1 VTDGTAANTSLLK
14 DINPGALGSNPSS
27 IISLG
32 SGKAVFQANDGTNGI
47 ELWVTDGTAANT
59 SLLKDINPGVLGS
72 APTGFA
78 AISNGLAVFQADNG
92 TSGSEAWVTDGTSAG
107 TVLLKDANP
116 GLAASTPTGFTV
128 DTVCFTA
135 GTGIATPRGIVAVE
149 ALQPGDNVLTHAGA
163 TRPVRWIGQRH
174 LDLKRHP
181 APERVQ
187 PVRILA
193 SAFAD
198 GVPCR
203 DLRLSPDH
211 AVLLDGL
218 LIPARLLINGA
229 SITREHDCRAVSYF
243 HIELEAHDVLLA
255 EGLPAESYLD
265 TGNRSFFGEGGEPLL
280 LHPDL
285 IGKDGQ
291 ARREAE
297 SCAPFAADKARV
309 EPIWQRL
316 AMRSVMLGYVLPE
329 SPQTT
334 DDPDLRVMVGEH
346 CVHAISTSNG
356 HCVFLL
362 PRGHCGI
369 RLISRTAVP
378 SEAQPWID
386 DRRRLGVMVSRLTV
400 RACNGGIPE
409 SVPLDHPDLCE
420 GWWDAEW
427 HNATTLRRFTD
438 GYALLSLRVDG
449 PVLLEV
455 ELGVTTL
462 AYPMDSIAV
471 RAGGPRQHNIRV

>member
-1 VTDGTAANTSLLK
+1 
-14 DINPGALGSNPSS
+14 
-27 IISLG
+27 
-32 SGKAVFQANDGTNGI
+32 
-47 ELWVTDGTAANT
+47 
-59 SLLKDINPGVLGS
+59 
-72 APTGFA
+72 
-78 AISNGLAVFQADNG
+78 
-92 TSGSEAWVTDGTSAG
+92 
-107 TVLLKDANP
+107 LLKDANP

-356 HCVFLL
+356 HYVFLL
-362 PRGHCGI
+362 PSSDCGI

-400 RACNGGIPE
+400 RACNGNVLE
-409 SVPLDHPDLCE
+409 SVPLDHPDLGE

-438 GYALLSLRVDG
+438 GCALLPIRVDG

-462 AYPMDSIAV
+462 AYPTDSIAV
-471 RAGGPRQHNIRV
+471 RAGVREAA